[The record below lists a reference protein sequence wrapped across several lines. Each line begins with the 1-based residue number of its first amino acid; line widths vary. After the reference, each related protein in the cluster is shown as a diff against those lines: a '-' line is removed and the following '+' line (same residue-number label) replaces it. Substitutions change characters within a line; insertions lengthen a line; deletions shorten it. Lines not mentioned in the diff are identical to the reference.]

1 MQHPLQWTA
10 ASTFFDKNLVKKW
23 TSGHPPKVGAAS
35 TFPKKVDAAFTF
47 SVRTSTTSTEWM
59 RHPLGYIPHCGASF
73 KDSNNKESMRYHA
86 YFIPEGYKLPDGV
99 HVVTGDDPVYNESD
113 AEEESED
120 DDMSVDI

>member
-1 MQHPLQWTA
+1 MQDTEVEKFWMHP
-10 ASTFFDKNLVKKW
+10 SSEFIG
-23 TSGHPPKVGAAS
+23 S
-35 TFPKKVDAAFTF
+35 
-47 SVRTSTTSTEWM
+47 
-59 RHPLGYIPHCGASF
+59 GYILHCGASF

-99 HVVTGDDPVYNESD
+99 HVVTGYDPVYNESD